1 MARLRTI
8 WRMMALLLGLGL
20 GPVQA
25 ADIALILSD
34 SAAGAP
40 ARHFA
45 AVEAFRAAGYEVTE
59 ALDPDRAELA
69 ELLTRFEPT
78 VGQADRLVL
87 HLTGRVAA
95 AAGLTVLLPAGASG
109 ETAAEL
115 LTQGVPMPL
124 FTALAG
130 QRPGRSLL
138 ALGLPDGPDGS
149 GIDIPQGVL
158 LMTGAP
164 GDVDRVLTGPMLAGN
179 LAAVEIGDGER
190 VAFGGLVTD
199 LLRLAAKAP
208 EATSAGAADEERV
221 AWDAA
226 RGVDTLEA
234 YRTFLRRWGD
244 GRFASRARDRVETLE
259 TAAET
264 AQRVARYRET
274 EIGLQL
280 TTASVAEL
288 QRRLQ
293 GLGFSPG
300 VTDGVINRQTRQ
312 SVAAFQARSGLTPT
326 GYFNTATVQ
335 RLIIA
340 GGE

>member
-1 MARLRTI
+1 MARFRTI
-8 WRMMALLLGLGL
+8 WRAAALWLGLL
-20 GPVQA
+20 GPVHA
-25 ADIALILSD
+25 ADLALILSD

-40 ARHFA
+40 ARHTA
-45 AVEAFRAAGYEVTE
+45 VVEAFRAAGYDVTE

-69 ELLTRFEPT
+69 DLLTRFEPT
-78 VGQADRLVL
+78 AAEADRLVL

-95 AAGLTVLLPAGASG
+95 AAGLTVLLPAGAAGDS
-109 ETAAEL
+109 AAEL

-158 LMTGAP
+158 LMSGAP
-164 GDVDRVLTGPMLAGN
+164 ADVDRVLTGPMLGGN
-179 LAAVEIGDGER
+179 LAAVEIGGNEG
-190 VAFGGLVTD
+190 VAFAGLVTD
-199 LLRLAAKAP
+199 LLRLGGSAPQATPAA
-208 EATSAGAADEERV
+208 SADEERV

-226 RGVDTLEA
+226 REVDTLEA

-264 AQRVARYRET
+264 AERVARYREI
-274 EIGLQL
+274 EVGLEL

-288 QRRLQ
+288 QKRLMAM
-293 GLGFSPG
+293 GFSPG
-300 VTDGVINRQTRQ
+300 ATDGVISRQTRQ

-340 GGE
+340 GGG